1 MTRTVTG
8 TVVDVDGTPLASS
21 AVTFQLLELFTT
33 AEEVYLPGTQTV
45 TTDAQGQFSTT
56 LGVPDSG
63 TAPWQIGL
71 ATGHSYLVNLA
82 AGAAVDLVTLIG
94 ASSPAVDPDAVQTLL
109 DAAERFTT
117 TEVSTTYQV
126 LDTDEYVEASGTFTV
141 TLRAA
146 SLAGDSLIIDN
157 VGTGVITLA
166 PSGTDTIDGA
176 AASLTIY
183 AGGTYGLI
191 VKAAGA
197 WRAVGGG

>member
-8 TVVDVDGTPLASS
+8 TVFDTDGTALASS

-33 AEEVYLPGTQTV
+33 ATEVYLPGTHTV

-109 DAAERFTT
+109 DAAEVFAIANKTALYT
-117 TEVSTTYQV
+117 IQP
-126 LDTDEYVEASGTFTV
+126 TDDLIRCSGTFTV
-141 TLRAA
+141 TLPAA
-146 SLAGDSLIIDN
+146 TGSGKMYVVKN
-157 VGTGVITLA
+157 TGTGVITVDGDG
-166 PSGTDTIDGA
+166 SETIDGSLTATVYSLDAVGFVDA
-176 AASLTIY
+176 AAGVWDTL
-183 AGGTYGLI
+183 
-191 VKAAGA
+191 
-197 WRAVGGG
+197 